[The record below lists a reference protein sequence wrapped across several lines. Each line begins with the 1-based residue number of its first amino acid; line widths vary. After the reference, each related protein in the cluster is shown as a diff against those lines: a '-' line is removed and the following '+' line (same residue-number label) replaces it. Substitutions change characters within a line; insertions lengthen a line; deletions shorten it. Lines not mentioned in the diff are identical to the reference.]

1 MTQIAIKTII
11 GGAKEAV
18 EERERFCGCRMGGH
32 GGISFVADI
41 VIAGDIVRR
50 NIAGAYLFARFGHR
64 AFEIRRFG
72 IFLDEVAHVDDE
84 VGSNA
89 RDLLQ
94 SYAGA
99 LGLLAARFKFEGVVA
114 NVNHVMRIGDDR
126 AFKLS
131 GGEVGFVEAYF
142 FSAFHSAI
150 FSSAL
155 RRSSRPLS
163 GVGSLMRP

>member
-1 MTQIAIKTII
+1 MTIVTVKTVP
-11 GGAKEAV
+11 GGAKEVV
-18 EERERFCGCRMGGH
+18 EECERIRGCRMGGH

-41 VIAGDIVRR
+41 VIASDIVGR
-50 NIAGAYLFARFGHR
+50 NIAGVYLIARFDHR
-64 AFEIRRFG
+64 AFEVRRFG
-72 IFLDEVAHVDDE
+72 IFLDEVAHVDDKI
-84 VGSNA
+84 GLNG

-94 SYAGA
+94 GYAGA
-99 LGLLAARFKFEGVVA
+99 LGLHAARFKFEGAVT
-114 NVNHVMRIGDDR
+114 NVNHVMRIGDDH

-131 GGEVGFVEAYF
+131 GGEVGFVEDYS

-163 GVGSLMRP
+163 GVGSSMRP